1 VTSIVRDFP
10 LVWSQD
16 PALKRPELPDDATD
30 EQRKAALDEFAR
42 AFKVATETGR
52 WESLVKEGQRLTVYR
67 FILPS
72 RTEATWLHSEG
83 SKLAASGIGDLLF
96 RLSLRAIDYGTM
108 FATSQMPKV
117 ERVKIDKYLDRE
129 IWAVSTEIVDA
140 IDAESKPLDT
150 PLRELGDALFVMLRD
165 RIRPLS

>member
-1 VTSIVRDFP
+1 MTSIVRDFP

-67 FILPS
+67 FVLPS

-108 FATSQMPKV
+108 FATSQIGRAHV
-117 ERVKIDKYLDRE
+117 
-129 IWAVSTEIVDA
+129 
-140 IDAESKPLDT
+140 
-150 PLRELGDALFVMLRD
+150 
-165 RIRPLS
+165 